1 MSAAAELHRD
11 SLVCNLHDDWSI
23 EVQKLFL
30 GGERGALDRTYRDRL
45 RRGGVD
51 FTFYTVGGDDVMFT
65 QDPELLRGT
74 LRAVDGALEEIA
86 GSDAFALC
94 LSADDLLAAKAQG
107 RVGLMLTIEGAGPLG
122 EDIALL
128 RNLHRLGLRSVILT
142 WFKAN
147 PSADGVG
154 EERNGG
160 LSAFGRELVAE
171 MNRLGMLIDVSQTSP
186 ASFDDVL
193 RLSTRPVMASH
204 SNCSGVHPHRRN
216 LTDAQLRALA
226 DNGGLVGITCFPGH
240 VGDGVVGLDDLM
252 RHVDHAV
259 DVAGIEHVAI
269 GLNLVVH
276 TPEEAREFYERSN
289 IEYGALQLTG
299 LEDVDR
305 MPALTERLLERGY
318 DDEQVR
324 AVLGGNLLRVI
335 RDVMG

>member
-30 GGERGALDRTYRDRL
+30 AGERGALDRTYLNRL

-74 LRAVDGALEEIA
+74 LRAVDGALEEIGA
-86 GSDAFALC
+86 SDAFVLC
-94 LSADDLLAAKAQG
+94 LTADDLLAAKAQG
-107 RVGLMLTIEGAGPLG
+107 KVGLMLTIEGAAPLH
-122 EDIALL
+122 EDLALL
-128 RNLHRLGLRSVILT
+128 RNLYRLGLRSVILT

-154 EERNGG
+154 EARNGG

-193 RLSTRPVMASH
+193 AISRHPVMASH
-204 SNCSGVHPHRRN
+204 SNCSGVYPHRRN
-216 LTDAQLRALA
+216 LTDEQLRALA
-226 DNGGLVGITCFPGH
+226 ENGGLIGITCFPGH
-240 VGDGVVGLDDLM
+240 VGDGAVDLDDLV

-259 DVAGIEHVAI
+259 NVAGVEHVAI

-289 IEYGALQLTG
+289 IEYGAFQMTG

-305 MPALTERLLERGY
+305 MPALTERLLQQGY

-324 AVLGGNLLRVI
+324 AILGGNLLRVI
-335 RDVMG
+335 REVMG

>member
-1 MSAAAELHRD
+1 MSAAAELHQD

-30 GGERGALDRTYRDRL
+30 AGERGALDRTYRDRL

-51 FTFYTVGGDDVMFT
+51 FTFYTVGGDDAMFT

-86 GSDAFALC
+86 ASDAFTLC
-94 LSADDLLAAKAQG
+94 LDADDLLAAKAH
-107 RVGLMLTIEGAGPLG
+107 RKLGLMLTIEGAAPLH
-122 EDIALL
+122 EDLALL
-128 RNLHRLGLRSVILT
+128 RNLYRLGLRSVILT

-154 EERNGG
+154 EARNGG

-186 ASFDDVL
+186 ATFDDVL
-193 RLSTRPVMASH
+193 HLSSRPVMASH
-204 SNCSGVHPHRRN
+204 SNCSGVYSHRRN
-216 LTDAQLRALA
+216 LTDGQLRALA
-226 DNGGLVGITCFPGH
+226 DNGGLIGITCFPGH
-240 VGDGVVGLDDLM
+240 VGDGVVDLDDLV

-289 IEYGALQLTG
+289 IEYGALRMTG
-299 LEDVDR
+299 LEDLDR
-305 MPALTERLLERGY
+305 MPALTERLLRHGY

-324 AVLGGNLLRVI
+324 VILGGNLLRVI
-335 RDVMG
+335 KDVMG